1 MHHDRRPAALILLGV
16 TETDALHLPVL
27 VTNLKCALECSWQDP
42 ARLHPGPDLCWLM
55 LASSSQMVQNPTG
68 QPARRRTSFR
78 DISPW
83 RRPHRLGRPRLVYP
97 SFSHEPRGSYRASG
111 VTGVVSSDVVM

>member
-42 ARLHPGPDLCWLM
+42 AWLHPGPGG
-55 LASSSQMVQNPTG
+55 LAFADAALFQSTVQIPRAKW
-68 QPARRRTSFR
+68 PVVAPRFEVS
-78 DISPW
+78 
-83 RRPHRLGRPRLVYP
+83 RLGGGHLAWADPV
-97 SFSHEPRGSYRASG
+97 
-111 VTGVVSSDVVM
+111 

>member
-42 ARLHPGPDLCWLM
+42 R
-55 LASSSQMVQNPTG
+55 
-68 QPARRRTSFR
+68 FE
-78 DISPW
+78 IS
-83 RRPHRLGRPRLVYP
+83 RLGGGHLAWADPVWSTRLSP
-97 SFSHEPRGSYRASG
+97 TCLAARIAHRASPE
-111 VTGVVSSDVVM
+111 SSRQTW

>member
-42 ARLHPGPDLCWLM
+42 ARLHPRSGG
-55 LASSSQMVQNPTG
+55 LALADAALFQSIVQNPTG

-83 RRPHRLGRPRLVYP
+83 RRPPRLG
-97 SFSHEPRGSYRASG
+97 
-111 VTGVVSSDVVM
+111 